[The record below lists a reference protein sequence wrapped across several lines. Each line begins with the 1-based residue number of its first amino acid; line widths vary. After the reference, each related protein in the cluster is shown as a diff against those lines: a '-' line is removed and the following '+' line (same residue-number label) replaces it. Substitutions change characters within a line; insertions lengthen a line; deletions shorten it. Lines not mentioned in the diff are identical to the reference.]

1 MHAVTNVNT
10 ADPRW
15 KALYTIGS
23 AAAVAM
29 LALMPIRIIVFVIYP
44 PPDTLSEYFVLF
56 QENWLLG
63 LLSLDLLYILN
74 NVLLSVIYLAL
85 YFALQ
90 PSQEALMALALALGL
105 LGIAA
110 YFSSNTAFEML
121 ALSHQFAAATTEAQR
136 TIVLAAGQSMLA
148 ISTGTAFNMYYVLN
162 AVVLLIISAVMLRSP
177 VFSRATAYAG
187 LVAGI
192 LMTVPSTA
200 GTIGLVSA
208 LASLAPWALF
218 SLVIARRSCQLGQSL
233 SRERRLE
240 TITTS

>member
-1 MHAVTNVNT
+1 MHAVTDANT

-15 KALYTIGS
+15 KALYTIGG
-23 AAAVAM
+23 AATVAM
-29 LALMPIRIIVFVIYP
+29 LALMPIQIIVFAAYP
-44 PPDTLSEYFVLF
+44 PPDTASEFFTLF
-56 QENWLLG
+56 QKNWLLG

-74 NVLLSVIYLAL
+74 NALLSVIYLAL
-85 YFALQ
+85 YFALKR
-90 PSQEALMALALALGL
+90 SHEALMALALTLGL

-110 YFSSNTAFEML
+110 YFPSNTAFEML
-121 ALSHQFAAATTEAQR
+121 SLSRQFAAATTEAQR

-148 ISTGTAFNMYYVLN
+148 IYIGTAFNVYYVLN
-162 AVVLLIISAVMLRSP
+162 AVALLIISAVMLRSP

-200 GTIGLVSA
+200 GTIGLVFA

-218 SLVIARRSCQLGQSL
+218 SVLIARRFFQLGQSL
-233 SRERRLE
+233 SRAGAPGNDH
-240 TITTS
+240 